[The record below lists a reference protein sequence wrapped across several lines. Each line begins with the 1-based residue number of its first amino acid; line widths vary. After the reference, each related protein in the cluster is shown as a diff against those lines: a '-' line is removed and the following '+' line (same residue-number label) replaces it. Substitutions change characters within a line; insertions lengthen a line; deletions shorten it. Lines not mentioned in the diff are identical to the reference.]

1 MFVRAIQDDDIV
13 NYKVPSMFIALG
25 HCNWKC
31 CKEANIPVSVCQNSE
46 LANAPSIEISYQDIY
61 NRYNRSKLTAAIVI
75 GGLEPMTMSGKII
88 ELIDYF
94 RSQGCNDTFVIY
106 TGYYLNE
113 IPAIITQLQKYSNII
128 IKFGRFVPNQPKH
141 YDEVLGVDLAS
152 PNQYA
157 KQIS

>member
-1 MFVRAIQDDDIV
+1 MFVKTIQDEDFI
-13 NYKVPSMFIALG
+13 NYKEPSMFIALG

-31 CKEANIPVSVCQNSE
+31 CKEANIPTSVCQNSE
-46 LANAPSIEISYQDIY
+46 LANAPDIQISYQEIY
-61 NRYNRSKLTAAIVI
+61 DRYNRTTITSAVVI

-106 TGYYLNE
+106 TGYYPNE

-128 IKFGRFVPNQPKH
+128 VKFGRFIPNQQKH
-141 YDEVLGVDLAS
+141 YDEVLGVYLAS
-152 PNQYA
+152 DNQYA
-157 KQIS
+157 KRIC